1 MEKQTSNDIKTTFFF
16 GEVALVSAA
25 KRCFLQMRCCL
36 RGLRRSS
43 AATSWDIPVKCT
55 GSMHSGAILYYIMLC
70 YSAGLKHR
78 MTFWKSPGVSE
89 KLPFR
94 RAGPK
99 SHVFELFFRLENLEW
114 VTEMLRNTAPV
125 SQNRSGTRNIEWVFA
140 HSWHTADFQKQF
152 GHNSKSTR
160 HSKFGSQVLFFVEG
174 SPKSF
179 ENDFFEHLLFIFFIC
194 YSLPRIFP
202 AVFHPFFIHIQI
214 YK

>member
-1 MEKQTSNDIKTTFFF
+1 MCIN
-16 GEVALVSAA
+16 
-25 KRCFLQMRCCL
+25 
-36 RGLRRSS
+36 
-43 AATSWDIPVKCT
+43 TSWHT
-55 GSMHSGAILYYIMLC
+55 YLLYI
-70 YSAGLKHR
+70 YSAGPKHR

-114 VTEMLRNTAPV
+114 VTEMLRNTTPV

-140 HSWHTADFQKQF
+140 HSWRTADFQKQF
-152 GHNSKSTR
+152 AQNSKSTR

-179 ENDFFEHLLFIFFIC
+179 EHDFFEHLLSIFLSFVIH
-194 YSLPRIFP
+194 
-202 AVFHPFFIHIQI
+202 FHALFQPFFIHSSSILHQFSSHI
-214 YK
+214 HPLSSVLHPCFIHDH

>member
-1 MEKQTSNDIKTTFFF
+1 MYWWHRNQVRWFWDFR
-16 GEVALVSAA
+16 GWAGPSAA
-25 KRCFLQMRCCL
+25 LRPATGWPGRWWCGRRC
-36 RGLRRSS
+36 
-43 AATSWDIPVKCT
+43 P
-55 GSMHSGAILYYIMLC
+55 GAEA
-70 YSAGLKHR
+70 AGLWRLVEIIFLR

-114 VTEMLRNTAPV
+114 GTEMLRNTAPV

-179 ENDFFEHLLFIFFIC
+179 ENDFFEHLLSIFF
-194 YSLPRIFP
+194 SF
-202 AVFHPFFIHIQI
+202 VVHFHAFFQPFFIHSSSILH
-214 YK
+214 